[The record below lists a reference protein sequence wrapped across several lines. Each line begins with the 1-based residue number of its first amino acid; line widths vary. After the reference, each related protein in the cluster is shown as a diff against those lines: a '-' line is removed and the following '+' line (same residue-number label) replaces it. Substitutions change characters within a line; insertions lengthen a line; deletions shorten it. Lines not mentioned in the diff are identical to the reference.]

1 MRRPGVPVAACVLAL
16 WLLSPPRAAG
26 QGAQPGRED
35 IESLKKTAVKVYIDC
50 PSCDIEYIKNEI
62 TFVNYVRDRN
72 EAQVHVLITTLATGS
87 GGREYTLT
95 FIGQNAFADV
105 QDVQKYFTNPTDTED
120 DIRQGLVQALRLGLM
135 SFVGRTPIASRIAVS
150 FAPPKAAEEVRDPWH
165 FWVFSLGSSGS
176 FSGQKSYKRNYMS
189 GNFSAN
195 RITHGAKLQLSLYAS
210 TSKRKFWIESEDRT
224 VSGTSESW
232 EASGLWVKSLGEHW
246 SAGAYAEA
254 SSSFYQNIRLSLSI
268 APALEYN
275 LFPYAE
281 STRRQLRV
289 LYRLAWNPARYR
301 ETTQFGVTQ
310 ETLWT
315 ENLSFSLDLREKWGT
330 ISASVSG
337 LNYLNHFS
345 KGHVDTFGT
354 ISLNVTKGLNV
365 FVVGGWSLIHDQL
378 SLRLRDP
385 TDDEI
390 YLRLVELRTDSNYFV
405 AFGVQFTFGSIFT
418 NVINPRF
425 GSSGSD
431 SMSIIVN

>member
-1 MRRPGVPVAACVLAL
+1 MRRPGMLIVVCMIASSFLA
-16 WLLSPPRAAG
+16 PRGLAG
-26 QGAQPGRED
+26 QAAVAPHED

-50 PSCDIEYIKNEI
+50 PSCDLEYIKNEI

-95 FIGQNAFADV
+95 FIGQNDFSDV

-120 DIRQGLVQALRLGLM
+120 DIRRGMAQALRLGLM

-150 FAPPKAAEEVRDPWH
+150 YTPPKAVEEARDPWH
-165 FWVFSLGSSGS
+165 FWVFSLSSSGS
-176 FSGQKSYKRNYMS
+176 FSGQKSYKRNYLTGS
-189 GNFSAN
+189 FSAN
-195 RITHGAKLQLSLYAS
+195 RVTPESKLQLSLYGS
-210 TSKRKFWIESEDRT
+210 TSRRKFWIESEDRT

-232 EASGLWVKSLGEHW
+232 EASGLWAKSLGEHW
-246 SAGAYAEA
+246 SAGAYVEA
-254 SSSFYQNIRLSLSI
+254 SSSFYENVKLSLSF

-275 LFPYAE
+275 VFPYAE
-281 STRRQLRV
+281 STRRQLRI
-289 LYRLAWNPARYR
+289 LYRLAWNPVRYR
-301 ETTQFGVTQ
+301 ETTQFDVTQ

-315 ENLSFSLDLREKWGT
+315 ESLSFNLDLREKWGT

-345 KGHVDTFGT
+345 RGRVNTFGT
-354 ISLNVTKGLNV
+354 ISLNVSKGLNV
-365 FVVGGWSLIHDQL
+365 FAVGGWSLIHDQL
-378 SLRLRDP
+378 SLRLRDA

-390 YLRLVELRTDSNYFV
+390 YLRLVELRTNSNYFV

-425 GSSGSD
+425 GSSGTS